1 MPVPL
6 QLHTCLKHAILYHFD
21 VFMKNIG
28 PKCPCLQPLHHR
40 SSNLF
45 RRPPADRGSISTGR
59 LGGGDGEGTKEHDG
73 DEGYLGVASVGAT
86 VDGGGL
92 TTGAGARQRGR
103 WRAVEV

>member
-1 MPVPL
+1 MPLSSTRAPSTV
-6 QLHTCLKHAILYHFD
+6 
-21 VFMKNIG
+21 
-28 PKCPCLQPLHHR
+28 QPV
-40 SSNLF
+40 ST
-45 RRPPADRGSISTGR
+45 PTAARGSISTGR
-59 LGGGDGEGTKEHDG
+59 LGDGDGEGTEEHDG

>member
-1 MPVPL
+1 MPL
-6 QLHTCLKHAILYHFD
+6 SST
-21 VFMKNIG
+21 
-28 PKCPCLQPLHHR
+28 LHHR

-45 RRPPADRGSISTGR
+45 RRPPAARGSISTGR

-92 TTGAGARQRGR
+92 TTGAGARLRGR